1 MKEDSDMDKI
11 AAAKRTDE
19 LLNSFIDGELSARQR
34 TEVERLTAHDP
45 RIALRLQQLQ
55 KCKTLVAS
63 LPRAEAPAG
72 VLEGVKASLAPTA
85 LPDEAPTYNERAG
98 RRHLLGRRLLSAAAM
113 LGLVAVLAGVI
124 YTIVAP
130 ETVMEGPVL
139 VRDTHPPT
147 GIEAMKPGPGV
158 VAALP
163 FSGRL
168 ELNTDALPEVDTA
181 VNRTIGENGLSDSIG
196 AVRQEDKRIYYLS
209 CSREGL
215 NLLLA
220 DLDDIWSKLD
230 SASLFIDTE
239 IFARQVSVDHVTTGQ
254 IAEIVHQDSHERRLE
269 VARNFAAVNSMT
281 ELLPGKVLAS
291 AIEGD
296 SGGLLTAP
304 KPFITGPEPTTKPAS
319 RVKGKETIRLTI
331 VVSW

>member
-158 VAALP
+158 VSALP